1 MTVSVKQDKMVP
13 IEKKLRVVFAD
24 PPFGRESKGEAVTE
38 SPNLGIL
45 YIIGYA
51 KARLPNVE
59 FTYLEPFLSMEEHL
73 EKVKEIKPDVYAIS
87 FTTPRR
93 ELSFETITK
102 VKDLGL
108 KMLMVAGGA
117 HPTIDPQDILKN
129 TPVEVCIIGEGEV
142 TTTEFTQKSP
152 SQRTHYRCLRDC

>member
-1 MTVSVKQDKMVP
+1 MAVSVTKQNMAP
-13 IEKKLRVVFAD
+13 SEKKLKVVFAD

-51 KARLPNVE
+51 KPRLPNVE

-73 EKVKEIKPDVYAIS
+73 EKVKQIKPDLYAIS

-93 ELSFETITK
+93 ELSFETITR
-102 VKDLGL
+102 VKALGL

-117 HPTIDPQDILKN
+117 HPTIDPQDVLKN
-129 TPVEVCIIGEGEV
+129 TSIEVCIVGEGEE
-142 TTTEFTQKSP
+142 TTTELIKKSP
-152 SQRTHYRCLRDC
+152 SQRTDHRRCWHS

>member
-1 MTVSVKQDKMVP
+1 MDGSFGDKTKHGAYT
-13 IEKKLRVVFAD
+13 KKLKVVFAD

-51 KARLPNVE
+51 KPRLPDVE

-93 ELSFETITK
+93 DLSFETITK
-102 VKDLGL
+102 VKAWVSICLWL
-108 KMLMVAGGA
+108 QAA
-117 HPTIDPQDILKN
+117 PTQPLTPKTSSKTPQS
-129 TPVEVCIIGEGEV
+129 
-142 TTTEFTQKSP
+142 KSASWAKAKKP
-152 SQRTHYRCLRDC
+152 LLN